1 MKKYTWLP
9 LIVLLAFQLAC
20 VVSLPSSKTG
30 SGNIVTIEEAYSDF
44 EALDISHG
52 FKVEVVQ
59 GDTYRV
65 IVHVDD
71 NFVDDLEIVQ
81 QGAVL
86 RIGLK
91 PEFRGGLT
99 SATLEAEVTMP
110 ELSGIEVSGASQ
122 AEVSGFAS
130 NSPFS
135 GEVSGASVLRGEI
148 EAGDTHLDVSGA
160 GSAELSGHGDGLT
173 IDVSGG
179 SSVDLAN
186 YPVTDVIIDASG
198 ASSVT
203 VNVSGTL
210 SVSASGAS
218 SVKYLGDP
226 TLGSIDISGASNISP
241 R

>member
-1 MKKYTWLP
+1 MKKYIWLP

-44 EALDISHG
+44 EALDISHA
-52 FKVEVVQ
+52 FSVEVVQ

-71 NFVDDLEIVQ
+71 NFADDLEIVQ

>member
-1 MKKYTWLP
+1 MKKYIWLP

-44 EALDISHG
+44 EALDISHA
-52 FKVEVVQ
+52 FNVEVVQ

-71 NFVDDLEIVQ
+71 NFADDLEIVQ

>member
-1 MKKYTWLP
+1 MKKIIWLP
-9 LIVLLAFQLAC
+9 LIFLLAFQLAC
-20 VVSLPSSKTG
+20 AVSLPASKTG
-30 SGNIVTIEEAYSDF
+30 SGNILTIEEAFSDF
-44 EALDISHG
+44 DALDISHT

-65 IVHVDD
+65 VLHIDD

-86 RIGLK
+86 RIGLT
-91 PEFRGGLT
+91 PEFRGVT
-99 SATLEAEVTMP
+99 TNATLEAEITMP

-122 AEVSGFAS
+122 AEILGFTSNAS
-130 NSPFS
+130 FA

-148 EAGDTHLDVSGA
+148 ETGDTHLDVSGA

-173 IDVSGG
+173 VDASGG
-179 SSVDLAN
+179 SSVDLADFA
-186 YPVTDVIIDASG
+186 VTDALIDASG

-203 VNVSGTL
+203 VYVSGTL
-210 SVSASGAS
+210 SASASGAS

-226 TLGSIDISGASNISP
+226 TLGSIDISGASSVSP
-241 R
+241 E

>member
-1 MKKYTWLP
+1 MKKYIWLP

-20 VVSLPSSKTG
+20 VVSLPSSITG

-44 EALDISHG
+44 EALDISHA
-52 FKVEVVQ
+52 FNVEVVQ

-71 NFVDDLEIVQ
+71 NFADDLEIVQ

>member
-44 EALDISHG
+44 EALDISHA

-71 NFVDDLEIVQ
+71 NFADDLEIVQ

>member
-1 MKKYTWLP
+1 MKKYIWLP

-44 EALDISHG
+44 EALDISHA